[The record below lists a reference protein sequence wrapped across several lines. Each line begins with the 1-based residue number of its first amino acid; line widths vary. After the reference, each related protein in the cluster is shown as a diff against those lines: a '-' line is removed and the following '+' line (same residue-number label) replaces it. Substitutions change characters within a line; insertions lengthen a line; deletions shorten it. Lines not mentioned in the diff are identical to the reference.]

1 MGGMGAASSQG
12 STCAR
17 RRATASTS
25 ARVRPWSATDGQ
37 KAALKLVGGSPLLI
51 PVGKT
56 TVPNLAFEVHDE
68 MSLIVLKHGPG
79 APSGQE
85 WTRYLDAFGPVA
97 HRLEQM
103 RILVLTD
110 GGRPLREQQA
120 PMNALVAGRSV
131 RTAVVSSSMAVRFV
145 ISVFALMN
153 PGIRGFPS
161 SHLAEALEY
170 LGLNPNESSLAE
182 SVARRLSRATGSTGQ
197 RAPLAP

>member
-1 MGGMGAASSQG
+1 MGAWGCKLAGLDMCAPPGDRFDLGQGEAMAIDGDHPCIELRTSIGRIESHRLRSSCPTFVGQLH
-12 STCAR
+12 A
-17 RRATASTS
+17 
-25 ARVRPWSATDGQ
+25 SATDGQ

-103 RILVLTD
+103 RILAIRVTGARSIPSLF
-110 GGRPLREQQA
+110 GNGSAHLHPRRRRRRPDSRMRLGKLPISEVPQSDSA
-120 PMNALVAGRSV
+120 PA
-131 RTAVVSSSMAVRFV
+131 
-145 ISVFALMN
+145 
-153 PGIRGFPS
+153 
-161 SHLAEALEY
+161 
-170 LGLNPNESSLAE
+170 
-182 SVARRLSRATGSTGQ
+182 STTTSD
-197 RAPLAP
+197 